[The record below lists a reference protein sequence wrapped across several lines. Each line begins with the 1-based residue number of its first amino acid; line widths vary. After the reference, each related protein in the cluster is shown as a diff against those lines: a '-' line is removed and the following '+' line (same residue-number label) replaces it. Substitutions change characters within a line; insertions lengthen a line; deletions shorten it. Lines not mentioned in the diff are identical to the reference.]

1 MKSKKEHLGHKLKR
15 IRSMHGLS
23 QEELATAIGKTR
35 SLISHLETSGNINK
49 YTLQEIAAALNV
61 DTATIENFKLDSLS
75 IINDNNE
82 NADYGKNEIQKLK
95 EEIKELKAT
104 VKEQWKIIQNLT
116 GNKKKTN
123 KSS

>member
-1 MKSKKEHLGHKLKR
+1 
-15 IRSMHGLS
+15 MHGLS

-61 DTATIENFKLDSLS
+61 DTATIENFKLDGISV
-75 IINDNNE
+75 INDNNE

-95 EEIKELKAT
+95 DEIKELKAT

>member
-1 MKSKKEHLGHKLKR
+1 
-15 IRSMHGLS
+15 MHGLS

-49 YTLQEIAAALNV
+49 YTLQEIASALNV
-61 DTATIENFKLDSLS
+61 DTATIENFKLDSIS
-75 IINDNNE
+75 VINDNNE
-82 NADYGKNEIQKLK
+82 NADYGKIEIQKLK

-104 VKEQWKIIQNLT
+104 VKEQWRIIQNLT
-116 GNKKKTN
+116 GNKKKTS

>member
-1 MKSKKEHLGHKLKR
+1 
-15 IRSMHGLS
+15 MHGLS
-23 QEELATAIGKTR
+23 QEELANAIGKTR

-61 DTATIENFKLDSLS
+61 DAATIENFKLDGISV
-75 IINDNNE
+75 INDNNE

-95 EEIKELKAT
+95 DEIKELKAT

-116 GNKKKTN
+116 GNKKKIN